1 MPNCGELR
9 EVGASAKK
17 RTTTSARFSKVD
29 ESGLAIFGLPF
40 VEPKMNS
47 GPRGRFLYFARAFA
61 CSLILLF
68 GAASALLALDPSKH
82 IDQYAHGAWTSQHG
96 LPGDAVYQIMQTP
109 DGYLWMRTSAG
120 LVRFDGVRFVAM
132 DGAIGSGPVKA
143 FATGTNG
150 DLLIRTN
157 SRTLIYRNGAFS
169 DYVSFGALP
178 DGGIKTLFENSK
190 NEVLLGSD
198 DFIYLIQ
205 NAGIKMLLHGSG
217 HVDAFAQ
224 DQAGKVWIGG
234 AYALYTYQRGTLSTA
249 LDVRAKNGTMAIS
262 ALAVDHQHNLWVGTW
277 DGLYRGEGGR
287 LPLKRI
293 APNIIHGHIQALLED
308 RQGSLWVGTD
318 DLGLIRLSG
327 DRVSSFNAS
336 DGLSDNKVLSLS
348 EDREGSLWV
357 GTASGLDHFRDTK
370 VTTLTMREG
379 LPSNDTRAVVQT
391 RDGKLYVL
399 CVPGGL
405 ALIKNDEA
413 TNVTSDWQLSYQGN
427 GVFESRDSS
436 LWLGTFGGLTR
447 FKDGKFTVYNPGGQF
462 SKYRISSISED
473 DESLIVTTTQQI
485 ALRFKNGQV
494 RPFTI
499 RGQDTPLTRAGNYT
513 ITIYRDGSGTLWFG
527 TVQGLFK
534 FAPGQPPMQSR
545 QNQIDFSV
553 TSISDDHQGNLWLG
567 GRTPGLT
574 RFRIRDGQ
582 VTHYREKD
590 GLFDDFASSILLDDN
605 NLWISTSSG
614 IYKASEKDLN
624 DFADGRISIVRTTVF
639 GTDDGMKTSEANLV
653 LSQPAG
659 WRTSDGR
666 LWFTTTKGI
675 VVVDPRHISRNDMV
689 PPVIVEDVVV
699 NDRSMPFGNDLQIPP
714 GKHRIEFHYTAL
726 SMLVPDRVRF
736 KYLLEGYDH
745 DWVDAGARRVAYY
758 TNLPP
763 GPYRFRV
770 IACNNDGVWNQ
781 QGASV
786 GFTLR
791 PYYYQTDWFRA
802 LCILVLAATVVA
814 FFRFNTRRLRKRAEE
829 LARVVDERTKS
840 LQLEVLERQRAE
852 ESAIE
857 ARESM
862 RFQATHDALT
872 SLLNRGS
879 ILDVLEHELPR
890 SVREKTYIAVLMGD
904 LDHFKEVNDEHGHMV
919 GDLVLRETANR
930 LQKSVRMYDFV
941 GRYGGEEFLVV
952 LTNCDSDHAIKRAE
966 ELRLAIAASPVE
978 TEHGSVPVTIS
989 MGVFSTQHW
998 GSSSPDEVLREVDA
1012 VLYAAKDA
1020 GRNCCCVAAP
1030 CARSLQKV

>member
-1 MPNCGELR
+1 MCLIGSNSFAGFHQIVR
-9 EVGASAKK
+9 AGA
-17 RTTTSARFSKVD
+17 T
-29 ESGLAIFGLPF
+29 L
-40 VEPKMNS
+40 
-47 GPRGRFLYFARAFA
+47 
-61 CSLILLF
+61 LILLISVSPNLF
-68 GAASALLALDPSKH
+68 GLDPSKH

-96 LPGDAVYQIMQTP
+96 LPGDAVYQLMQTP

-132 DGAIGSGPVKA
+132 DGGIGSGPVKA
-143 FATGTNG
+143 IAKGTNG

-157 SRTLIYRNGAFS
+157 SRTLIYRNGTFS
-169 DYVSFGALP
+169 DYVSPGALP

-198 DFIYLIQ
+198 DFIYLLQ
-205 NAGIKMLLHGSG
+205 NSGIKMLLHGSG

-234 AYALYTYQRGTLSTA
+234 AYALYSYQGGTLSTA

-262 ALAVDHQHNLWVGTW
+262 ALAVDHRQNLWVGTW
-277 DGLYRGEGGR
+277 DGLYLGKGGR

-308 RQGSLWVGTD
+308 HQGSLWVGTD

-327 DRVSSFNAS
+327 NQISSFNAS

-370 VTTLTMREG
+370 VTTLTMKEG

-405 ALIKNDEA
+405 ALIRNDEA

-427 GVFESRDSS
+427 GVFESRDGS
-436 LWLGTFGGLTR
+436 LWLGTLNGLTR
-447 FKDGKFTVYNPGGQF
+447 LKDGKFTVYNPAGQF
-462 SKYRISSISED
+462 SKYRLSSISED
-473 DESLIVTTTQQI
+473 DESLIVTTTEQI
-485 ALRFKNGQV
+485 ALRFKDGQV

-553 TSISDDHQGNLWLG
+553 TSITDDHEGNLWLG

-582 VTHYREKD
+582 VIHYREKD
-590 GLFDDFASSILLDDN
+590 GLFDDSASSILLDGN

-614 IYKASEKDLN
+614 IYRASKKDLN
-624 DFADGRISIVRTTVF
+624 DFADGRIPSVRTTVF
-639 GTDDGMKTSEANLV
+639 GIDDGMKTSEASLV

-675 VVVDPRHISRNDMV
+675 VVVDPRHLSHNDMI
-689 PPVIVEDVVV
+689 PPVIVEDIVV
-699 NDRSMPFGNDLQIPP
+699 NDRSMPVENNIQVPP
-714 GKHRIEFHYTAL
+714 GKDRIEFHYTGL

-736 KYLLEGYDH
+736 KYLLEGYDR

-770 IACNNDGVWNQ
+770 IACNNDGVWNE

-786 GFTLR
+786 SFTLK
-791 PYYYQTDWFRA
+791 PYYYQTGWFRA
-802 LCILVLAATVVA
+802 LCILVLAVTVVA

-829 LARVVDERTKS
+829 LTRVVDERTKS

-879 ILDVLEHELPR
+879 ILDVLKHELPR
-890 SVREKTYIAVLMGD
+890 SVREKRCIAVLMAD
-904 LDHFKEVNDEHGHMV
+904 LDHFKEVNDKYGHMV
-919 GDLVLRETANR
+919 GDEVLCEAARR
-930 LQKSVRMYDFV
+930 LLNSVRMYDFV

-952 LTNCDSDHAIKRAE
+952 LTNCDSDNAIKRAE
-966 ELRLAIAASPVE
+966 ELRRTIAATPVE
-978 TEHGSVPVTIS
+978 VECGFVPVTIS
-989 MGVFSTQHW
+989 MGVLSTEHW
-998 GSSSPDEVLREVDA
+998 RSSSPDEVLREVDA
-1012 VLYAAKDA
+1012 LLYAAKDA
-1020 GRNCCCVAAP
+1020 GRNCCCVPAAS
-1030 CARSLQKV
+1030 ARPLQNA